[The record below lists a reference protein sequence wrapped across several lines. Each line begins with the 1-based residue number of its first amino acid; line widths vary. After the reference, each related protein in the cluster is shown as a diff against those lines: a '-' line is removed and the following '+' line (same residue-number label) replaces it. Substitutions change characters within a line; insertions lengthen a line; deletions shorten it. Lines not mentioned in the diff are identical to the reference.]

1 MDPPDDLQPP
11 NDDLQP
17 PDDDPPPKE
26 DFAKQELVEEPE
38 VPKPTP
44 TNMLMFKQMA
54 SSSRNY
60 VLSLKEKTIKK
71 FKSISVNLPL

>member
-1 MDPPDDLQPP
+1 MDPPEDLQPP
-11 NDDLQP
+11 EKDLP
-17 PDDDPPPKE
+17 RNE
-26 DFAKQELVEEPE
+26 EFSEQEPLEEPE

-60 VLSLKEKTIKK
+60 VLSLKEKTLKK